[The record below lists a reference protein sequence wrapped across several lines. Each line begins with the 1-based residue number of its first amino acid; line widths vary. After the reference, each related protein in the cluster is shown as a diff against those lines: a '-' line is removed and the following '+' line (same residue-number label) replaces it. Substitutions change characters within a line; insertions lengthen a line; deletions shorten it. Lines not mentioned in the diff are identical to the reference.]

1 MLHNWKLRHIVL
13 IVLLLAVLFYN
24 LVTMSQFRE
33 GITAEEIKDT
43 AASKAKATVAANQPQ
58 PDVQQKQ
65 INVEL
70 QDTATYNECIKNPA
84 PPPPAPV
91 SQFGYGYGNQ
101 VVEDKHY
108 DSGYKA
114 LLPFKNTFIQLNP
127 NMSYYISGTSE
138 GAPSQDAR
146 IQSFSITNK
155 NPINAADCDNP
166 DNINA
171 KSAPIPATSPTN
183 VTIPIETG
191 KFNGFIVVAPS
202 TSSLFPPNFTLTITN
217 NNNLQIIKNTLN
229 QLKEINE
236 NLYFIKNYIV
246 IIKDI
251 EIIHKKQIDDLSNII
266 DINVNNSSR
275 SSRNS
280 GPRWNTNFNF
290 LSKFSSKTTD
300 FFNFLKTKSS
310 IKESKKDK
318 TAYDDIL
325 EIKNKYISRLTD
337 FSLYMK
343 QKFGSS
349 SSVIITQAQPVLNK
363 YTEAIHVKLTKEQN
377 GVGNELSKFFGI
389 YIEPA
394 VAIPIEN
401 ENDAI
406 VSLDDELRQNKIN
419 IRI

>member
-108 DSGYKA
+108 NTGYKA

-217 NNNLQIIKNTLN
+217 NNNLQIQLYGQYASGMSNVKQVPNNKPVTPKTISKSGFSEEVYDASDNVIK
-229 QLKEINE
+229 IAGV
-236 NLYFIKNYIV
+236 NL
-246 IIKDI
+246 
-251 EIIHKKQIDDLSNII
+251 
-266 DINVNNSSR
+266 
-275 SSRNS
+275 
-280 GPRWNTNFNF
+280 G
-290 LSKFSSKTTD
+290 
-300 FFNFLKTKSS
+300 
-310 IKESKKDK
+310 
-318 TAYDDIL
+318 
-325 EIKNKYISRLTD
+325 
-337 FSLYMK
+337 
-343 QKFGSS
+343 
-349 SSVIITQAQPVLNK
+349 
-363 YTEAIHVKLTKEQN
+363 
-377 GVGNELSKFFGI
+377 
-389 YIEPA
+389 IEPLVIA
-394 VAIPIEN
+394 SAGSI
-401 ENDAI
+401 NDMNNNNIGQVSATNNTI
-406 VSLDDELRQNKIN
+406 VVNCTNSAN
-419 IRI
+419 ITGIIIYLGHPYVS